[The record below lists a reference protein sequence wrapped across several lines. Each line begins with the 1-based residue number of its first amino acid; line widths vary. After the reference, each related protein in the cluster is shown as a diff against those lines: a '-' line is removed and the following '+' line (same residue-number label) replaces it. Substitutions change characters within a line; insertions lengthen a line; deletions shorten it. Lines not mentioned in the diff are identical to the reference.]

1 MYKTKTYDRVKPFQ
15 NSTIDN
21 IKNINGIQ
29 VDVISKIID
38 NIDWEHIM
46 KTALPSYFHGD
57 LQPENI
63 IIGRDNQITL
73 IDWRESFGDDI
84 DIGDFYYDLG
94 KLYHGLLINGKMV
107 KDKKFSLQIEKT
119 KATLSFSTKD
129 NLMEFKKILET
140 FCKEH
145 DLDYDKVQLLGAL
158 QYLNIAEFYKD
169 TEPEYS
175 KFIFLLGKLLMTEII
190 V

>member
-1 MYKTKTYDRVKPFQ
+1 MP
-15 NSTIDN
+15 IDN

-94 KLYHGLLINGKMV
+94 KLYHGLLINGKM
-107 KDKKFSLQIEKT
+107 SHGYSEIINI
-119 KATLSFSTKD
+119 SFP
-129 NLMEFKKILET
+129 
-140 FCKEH
+140 
-145 DLDYDKVQLLGAL
+145 
-158 QYLNIAEFYKD
+158 EFYQTIK
-169 TEPEYS
+169 
-175 KFIFLLGKLLMTEII
+175 EILK
-190 V
+190 